1 MWDYDK
7 REARFVEVKGPG
19 DSLSDTQKI
28 WIDVLLSAG
37 VPVEVCRV
45 KAKEDGEGRPVM
57 RTKRTDSG
65 KSKRAKAKPEP
76 EPEPALIVIS
86 DSADDED
93 DDEGDDQWQYESGDE
108 GKPEGRWARPGE
120 VGKKARR

>member
-1 MWDYDK
+1 MWDYAK

-45 KAKEDGEGRPVM
+45 KTKEDAAGRAGM

-65 KSKRAKAKPEP
+65 RSKRAAARPPPE
-76 EPEPALIVIS
+76 LIVVD
-86 DSADDED
+86 DSDDEED
-93 DDEGDDQWQYESGDE
+93 NEWQYESGDE

-120 VGKKARR
+120 MGKRARKECL

>member
-1 MWDYDK
+1 MTELTFSVWNYEK

-19 DSLSDTQKI
+19 DSLSETQKI

-45 KAKEDGEGRPVM
+45 KAKEDSEARPAM

-65 KSKRAKAKPEP
+65 KTKRSKPAPEP
-76 EPEPALIVIS
+76 IVVP
-86 DSADDED
+86 DSD
-93 DDEGDDQWQYESGDE
+93 DDEEERDNEWQYESGEE

-120 VGKKARR
+120 VEKRARR